1 MEILMGVLIGFIL
14 SEFICFLITL
24 FTDSE
29 EKGVIGGSFVFFV
42 LFMGIKNIFRKVR
55 IRYIRTFY
63 VPFALCGYFHWND
76 DKSNKEIVLRIFRVK
91 PKNIRMYRDKFEPFI
106 DENSERIVYYY
117 FKQIDGK
124 YTENVMSVGDKRNKD
139 DIFSYDWIQENMLR
153 V

>member
-1 MEILMGVLIGFIL
+1 MEILMGVFIGFIL

-24 FTDSE
+24 FTESE

-42 LFMGIKNIFRKVR
+42 LFMGIKNIFCRVR

-76 DKSNKEIVLRIFRVK
+76 DKPNKELVLRTFRIK
-91 PKNIRMYRDKFEPFI
+91 PKDIIKYRDKFDSFI
-106 DENSERIVYYY
+106 DENKECIVYYY
-117 FKQIDGK
+117 FKRVDGK
-124 YTENVMSVGDKRNKD
+124 YVENVMSVRDKRNKED
-139 DIFSYDWIQENMLR
+139 RFNYDWIQENMLR

>member
-1 MEILMGVLIGFIL
+1 MEILIGVLIGFIL
-14 SEFICFLITL
+14 SEFLCFLIILITGN
-24 FTDSE
+24 E

-63 VPFALCGYFHWND
+63 VPFALCGYFYWND
-76 DKSNKEIVLRIFRVK
+76 DKPNKELVLRTFRVK

-106 DENSERIVYYY
+106 DENSERIAYYY
-117 FKQIDGK
+117 FKKIEGK
-124 YTENVMSVGDKRNKD
+124 YTENVMSVKDKRNKD